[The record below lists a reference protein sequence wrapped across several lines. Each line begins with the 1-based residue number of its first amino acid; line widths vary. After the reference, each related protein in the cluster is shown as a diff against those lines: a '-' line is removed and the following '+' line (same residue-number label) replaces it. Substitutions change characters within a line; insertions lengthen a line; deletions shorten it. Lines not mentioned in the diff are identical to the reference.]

1 MSLVLAGVEL
11 AVYTFEADTRG
22 IVSHA
27 SFAKGRK
34 AGGEAAGGDGDGGG
48 GDGDGDSDDDD
59 DDGDDGE
66 GEGEGGGGEGGGGE
80 GGGDLAATG
89 LVDDASAHETAD
101 ASSVAHRLVRVAWS
115 LHMRSWPSYGPYVAR
130 WP

>member
-1 MSLVLAGVEL
+1 MVKPYSTVVKTVPFGV
-11 AVYTFEADTRG
+11 TG
-22 IVSHA
+22 
-27 SFAKGRK
+27 GRE
-34 AGGEAAGGDGDGGG
+34 GGGAEGDGGG
-48 GDGDGDSDDDD
+48 GEGDG
-59 DDGDDGE
+59 GG

-80 GGGDLAATG
+80 GGGDLAVTG

-115 LHMRSWPSYGPYVAR
+115 LHMRSWPSYAPYVAR